1 MYGPYDF
8 TFKVIIK
15 KAMSSFPIL
24 DLVVGIIFVY
34 FLLSII
40 TSSAVELWFSIL
52 KTRARLLERW
62 LKRIFDRQALN
73 SSGAPMVDENGK
85 AISVG
90 EEIMNHC
97 MVTGLSK
104 KGQSTSYIDAKNF
117 VSALLDKIT
126 LMQAVP
132 NTNTV
137 QFPPATLAAYITAIQ
152 NSTLISGELKRTIL
166 LYANEAAQAAALI
179 NNIPANVTNGI
190 TTIKS
195 ELDHFRDRL
204 ENWYDTNADRLTGTL
219 KRTKVFP
226 ATFVLATIITI
237 SLNTDSIE
245 ISKYLYK
252 NEDVS
257 KQIANTAM
265 NNYTTYQERVDT
277 LRKAVPTSS
286 LSDSTQ
292 NESDTSLSRVLKSKE
307 QLKQDIQTLQSLD
320 LPLGWSGTNV
330 KDAKSFWDYFSQW
343 KHLVGWL
350 ATILAICMGAPFW
363 FDVLGKVANIR
374 GTGPKPS
381 SSSNADTKN

>member
-1 MYGPYDF
+1 
-8 TFKVIIK
+8 
-15 KAMSSFPIL
+15 MSSFPIL

-34 FLLSII
+34 FLLSIM
-40 TSSAVELWFSIL
+40 TSSAVELWFAVL

-62 LKRIFDRQALN
+62 LMRIFNLPALN
-73 SSGAPMVDENGK
+73 SSGVPLTNADGQPV
-85 AISVG
+85 SLG

-104 KGQSTSYIDAKNF
+104 KGRSTSYIDAKNF

-126 LMQAVP
+126 LLQAAP
-132 NTNTV
+132 GTDQV
-137 QFPPATLAAYITAIQ
+137 QFPPTTLAQYITSIQ
-152 NSTLISGELKRTIL
+152 NSTVISGELKRTIL
-166 LYANEAAQAAALI
+166 LYANEAAQAAAVI
-179 NNIPANVTNGI
+179 NAIPANVSNSIVTV
-190 TTIKS
+190 KS

-204 ENWYDTNADRLTGTL
+204 EQWYDTNADRLTGTL

-226 ATFVLATIITI
+226 ATCILATIITI

-257 KQIANTAM
+257 KQLATTAM
-265 NNYTTYQERVDT
+265 SNYSNYQARVDT
-277 LRKAVPTSS
+277 IKKAATTSS
-286 LSDSTQ
+286 VADSKQ
-292 NESDTSLSRVLKSKE
+292 NENDTTSLNGVIKSKE
-307 QLKQDIQTLQSLD
+307 QLKDDIKNLQALD
-320 LPLGWSGTNV
+320 LPLGWSGTEV
-330 KDAKSFWDYFSQW
+330 KDVRSFFGYALQW

-381 SSSNADTKN
+381 SSSNADTKG